1 MAPGGDN
8 RPALVLCPGLLNDG
22 RVFAPQIAALRDR
35 AELVVADVAA
45 HDSLP
50 AIADT
55 TLSRAPGRFA
65 LLGFSMGGYVAFE
78 ILRQAP
84 SRITH
89 LALLDT
95 SARPDTAEQTA
106 QRRAILRLAETGAFK
121 GVTPRLLPRLVHPS
135 RLNDPA
141 VTEPIFAMAADVGL
155 DGFRRQ
161 QIAIMN
167 RPDNRPLLASVQVPT
182 LVLCGRDDQLTPPDL
197 SEEIAT
203 GIAGARLVLLE
214 RCGHVSPLEHP
225 QAVTA
230 ALEAWLFARQAA

>member
-1 MAPGGDN
+1 MALPDDH

-22 RVFAPQIAALRDR
+22 RVFAPQMAVLGDGAD
-35 AELVVADVAA
+35 LVVADVAA
-45 HDSLP
+45 HDSL
-50 AIADT
+50 ATIAAA
-55 TLSRAPGRFA
+55 TLARVPGRFA

-95 SARPDTAEQTA
+95 SARSDTAEQTA
-106 QRRAILRLAETGAFK
+106 QRRSMLRLAETGAFK

-135 RLNDPA
+135 RLKDPS
-141 VTEPIFAMAADVGL
+141 VTEPIFAMAADIGL

-167 RPDNRPLLASVQVPT
+167 RPDNRPLLPSVQVPT

-230 ALEAWLFARQAA
+230 ALEAWLFAKAHA

>member
-1 MAPGGDN
+1 MALSGDN

-45 HDSLP
+45 HDSLA
-50 AIADT
+50 AIAAA
-55 TLSRAPGRFA
+55 TLARVSGPFA

-106 QRRAILRLAETGAFK
+106 QRRAMLRLAETGAFR

-135 RLNDPA
+135 RLKDPS
-141 VTEPIFAMAADVGL
+141 VTEPIFAMAADIGL

-161 QIAIMN
+161 QIAIMS
-167 RPDNRPLLASVQVPT
+167 RPDNRPLLTAVQVPT
-182 LVLCGRDDQLTPPDL
+182 LVLCGRDDQLTPPEL
-197 SEEIAT
+197 SKEIAA
-203 GIAGARLVLLE
+203 GIAGARLVLVE

-225 QAVTA
+225 QVVTA
-230 ALEAWLFARQAA
+230 ALEGWLFARELP